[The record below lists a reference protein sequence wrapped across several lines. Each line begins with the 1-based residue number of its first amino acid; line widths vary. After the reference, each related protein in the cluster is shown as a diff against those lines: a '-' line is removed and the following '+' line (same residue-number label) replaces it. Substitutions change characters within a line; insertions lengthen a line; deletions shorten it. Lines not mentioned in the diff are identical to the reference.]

1 MHDYKKVLQYK
12 YEGMSQRNIAILL
25 RMSRHT
31 ISDILKTSELLSI
44 TYERVKN
51 LSNDDIEKL
60 LYPDAVNN
68 FTAYLVPDYK
78 KIHEDLLKPGVT
90 LNLLWLEYQEGAK
103 SIGKPFYHRSYFF
116 EQYKK
121 YVSRNNLTMHI
132 EHKPGERLMVDWDG
146 KTLQVH
152 NRLTG
157 EIDAAYLFVATLP
170 FSMKSYVRACP
181 SMKEDE
187 WIRCHIEAYKY
198 FGGVT
203 RLLIPDNLKTGI
215 ISHKKYDDPVL
226 NRAYQEMADYYDTT
240 IMPARVRKPKDKA
253 AVEGSVGV
261 ITNYLFGR
269 FRNRTFF
276 SFDELNKAIYE
287 KIEDFNNEPFQKRE
301 GSRSQVYQEEELHF
315 MKPLPLTPFEL
326 CSYLKAKVN
335 IDYHI
340 SVDRM
345 NYSVPYGYVGQY
357 VDVKLS
363 DERLVIFYKG
373 TIIAEHKRLKGRK
386 NQYSTIED
394 HMPEEH
400 KQFKWNG
407 ERFRKWALSIGEN
420 TYEVIDRLLKS
431 RKAEEVSYRGCISLL
446 KLSDKYTAAR
456 LEKACKLALE
466 HLTNP
471 SYKNIKMILES
482 GQDNSYKETI
492 KSDEYKGAFIRGSE
506 YYGSKK

>member
-203 RLLIPDNLKTGI
+203 RLLIPDNLKTGVI
-215 ISHKKYDDPVL
+215 YHKKYDDPVL

-240 IMPARVRKPKDKA
+240 IMPARVRKPKDYIQKKII
-253 AVEGSVGV
+253 S
-261 ITNYLFGR
+261 NYLKI
-269 FRNRTFF
+269 TF
-276 SFDELNKAIYE
+276 
-287 KIEDFNNEPFQKRE
+287 
-301 GSRSQVYQEEELHF
+301 
-315 MKPLPLTPFEL
+315 
-326 CSYLKAKVN
+326 
-335 IDYHI
+335 
-340 SVDRM
+340 
-345 NYSVPYGYVGQY
+345 
-357 VDVKLS
+357 
-363 DERLVIFYKG
+363 
-373 TIIAEHKRLKGRK
+373 
-386 NQYSTIED
+386 
-394 HMPEEH
+394 
-400 KQFKWNG
+400 
-407 ERFRKWALSIGEN
+407 
-420 TYEVIDRLLKS
+420 
-431 RKAEEVSYRGCISLL
+431 
-446 KLSDKYTAAR
+446 
-456 LEKACKLALE
+456 
-466 HLTNP
+466 
-471 SYKNIKMILES
+471 
-482 GQDNSYKETI
+482 
-492 KSDEYKGAFIRGSE
+492 
-506 YYGSKK
+506 